1 MHRLAGGEPV
11 RWNHLRAGCNAAQ
24 CLLAYGGVA
33 WVVLET
39 RIEERHP
46 EADRPTL
53 RAHVGVMRDGAV
65 GTEGQPTRL
74 RIFKQH
80 PDGREVGSTVAGSDI
95 APVDDSTEQPVF
107 HAHVPRM

>member
-1 MHRLAGGEPV
+1 MRRLAGYEPAN
-11 RWNHLRAGCNAAQ
+11 REDSRAGGNAAQ

-33 WVVLET
+33 RVVLET

-53 RAHVGVMRDGAV
+53 RPHVGVMRDGAV

-80 PDGREVGSTVAGSDI
+80 PDGREVGSTVAGSDV
-95 APVDDSTEQPVF
+95 APVDDS
-107 HAHVPRM
+107 